1 MPDRL
6 VPYPLDEGEPMIQT
20 RGLTK
25 DFVVSSTET
34 VHAVRGIDLDIA
46 PGELVAVLGP
56 NGAGKSTTMR
66 MLTTLIR
73 PTSGTATV
81 AGVDVVA
88 DPATVR
94 RHIGYVGQG
103 NGAGHQQRAADE
115 LTMQGQVYG
124 LDRAAARRRT
134 ARAAGRARPHRAG
147 EAQGVGPVRRSAAAA
162 RRRARPGARAAPAV
176 PGRADHRPRPAQPRQ
191 PLGAHLPA
199 ARRARHDD
207 RAHHALPRRG
217 RHDGRARRGG
227 RPRPGHR
234 RRHRGRAQAHARRR
248 PRGAH
253 GRGRRDGVARGVDRR
268 ERCPAPGT

>member
-1 MPDRL
+1 
-6 VPYPLDEGEPMIQT
+6 MIQT

-66 MLTTLIR
+66 MLTTLVR
-73 PTSGTATV
+73 PTAGTATV

-124 LDRAAARRRT
+124 LDRTAARRRT
-134 ARAAGRARPHRAG
+134 GELLEALDLTTLARRK
-147 EAQGVGPVRRSAAAA
+147 VGDLSGGQRRRLDVALGLVHAPRLDN
-162 RRRARPGARAAPAV
+162 RRRAATY
-176 PGRADHRPRPAQPRQ
+176 
-191 PLGAHLPA
+191 
-199 ARRARHDD
+199 
-207 RAHHALPRRG
+207 
-217 RHDGRARRGG
+217 
-227 RPRPGHR
+227 
-234 RRHRGRAQAHARRR
+234 
-248 PRGAH
+248 
-253 GRGRRDGVARGVDRR
+253 
-268 ERCPAPGT
+268 E

>member
-1 MPDRL
+1 
-6 VPYPLDEGEPMIQT
+6 MIQT

-103 NGAGHQQRAADE
+103 NGAGHTQRVPPTSC
-115 LTMQGQVYG
+115 TMAGPG
-124 LDRAAARRRT
+124 L
-134 ARAAGRARPHRAG
+134 RARPCG
-147 EAQGVGPVRRSAAAA
+147 GAAAG
-162 RRRARPGARAAPAV
+162 GASCSTRS
-176 PGRADHRPRPAQPRQ
+176 
-191 PLGAHLPA
+191 
-199 ARRARHDD
+199 
-207 RAHHALPRRG
+207 
-217 RHDGRARRGG
+217 
-227 RPRPGHR
+227 
-234 RRHRGRAQAHARRR
+234 
-248 PRGAH
+248 
-253 GRGRRDGVARGVDRR
+253 
-268 ERCPAPGT
+268 T